1 MAFTQEDIEAIDE
14 AIATGVLEVQFAD
27 GKRTRYRSIN
37 ELERAK
43 YHIEGEITKAL
54 GKRPRRGVRM
64 NVTKGL

>member
-1 MAFTQEDIEAIDE
+1 MAFTQEDIDAIDE
-14 AIATGVLEVQFAD
+14 AIATGVLEVQFSD

-43 YHIEGEITKAL
+43 YHIEGELTKAL

-64 NVTKGL
+64 NVSKGI